1 MMRYWF
7 SRVTQGAV
15 VVAALAFASGTA
27 WGQKGHGGG
36 HGGGGGEHHGGGGD
50 WNGGG
55 GNYYGGGWGGY
66 YGGWGGYYG
75 YPYGAVGRSL
85 LWGGYGWPNRGY
97 YGGYPYYDNYYGDN
111 YYAPSNIVPNDSSS
125 ATAPTVRPRPSI
137 DPNAVLLSL
146 RVPANA
152 EVLID
157 GSKTSQTGAVRDF
170 VTPPL
175 ETGREFSY
183 DIKARWTANGQPVE
197 RERHVTFHAGDRLMV
212 NMMTAQANNAAA
224 TQSSS
229 TPAYGAVP

>member
-1 MMRYWF
+1 MMRYWLLK
-7 SRVTQGAV
+7 VAQGTLV
-15 VVAALAFASGTA
+15 VSALAFASGTA

-36 HGGGGGEHHGGGGD
+36 HGGGGGEHHGGGGN

-55 GNYYGGGWGGY
+55 GRYYGGGWGGY

-75 YPYGAVGRSL
+75 YPYGGRSL

-111 YYAPSNIVPNDSSS
+111 YYAPSNVVPFDSSS
-125 ATAPTVRPRPSI
+125 ATAPTVRPQPSI
-137 DPNAVLLSL
+137 DPNAVVISL

-157 GSKTSQTGAVRDF
+157 GSKTSQTGPVRDF

-175 ETGREFSY
+175 ETGRQFGY
-183 DIKARWTANGQPVE
+183 DIKARWTENGQPVE
-197 RERHVTFHAGDRLMV
+197 RERHVNFHAGDRLMV